1 MKIKSAA
8 RLVLAASLF
17 FAVSAFAQ
25 GDYKVEAAE
34 APSSSDVPQALL
46 DSLNPQG
53 ARVVGSDGPV
63 CEVWLR
69 KSIPTAESAGGA
81 LGVLYGQLRAG
92 TLVGVLHF
100 PAQGADFRG
109 QPIKAGYYTLRFA
122 LIPQDGA
129 HMGVYQSRD
138 SLVISPVSADT
149 DLEKDLSFDEM
160 VKLSRM
166 VSGTP
171 HPGFL
176 VMGEVQDGED
186 FPSVVEDY
194 SGFTNLQMKA
204 QGTNGDLPIA
214 ITVVGEWEGM

>member
-8 RLVLAASLF
+8 RWALAASLL
-17 FAVSAFAQ
+17 FAVCAFAE
-25 GDYKVEAAE
+25 GDYRVEAAE
-34 APSSSDVPQALL
+34 APSSSDIPQALL

-53 ARVVGSDGPV
+53 ARVVGSEGPV

-69 KSIPTAESAGGA
+69 KSISTAESAGGA
-81 LGVLYGQLRAG
+81 LGVLYGQLKSG
-92 TLVGVLHF
+92 SLLGVLHF
-100 PAQGADFRG
+100 PAQGVDFRG
-109 QPIKAGYYTLRFA
+109 QPIKAGYYTLRYA

-138 SLVISPVSADT
+138 SLVMTPAGADT
-149 DLEKDLSFDEM
+149 DLDKDLSFEEM

-176 VMGEVQDGED
+176 VMGEVQDGQE

-194 SGFTNLQMKA
+194 SGYINLQMKVP
-204 QGTNGDLPIA
+204 GTSGDLPIA
-214 ITVVGEWEGM
+214 ITVVGEWEGT

>member
-1 MKIKSAA
+1 MNKMSAA
-8 RLVLAASLF
+8 RWALVASLL

-25 GDYKVEAAE
+25 GDYKVESVD

-46 DSLNPQG
+46 DSLSAKG
-53 ARVVGSDGPV
+53 ARVVGSQGAV

-69 KSIPTAESAGGA
+69 KSIPTEKSGGGA
-81 LGVLYGQLRAG
+81 LGVLYGQLKAG
-92 TLVGVLHF
+92 TLLGVLHF

-109 QPIKAGYYTLRFA
+109 QPVKAGYYTLRYV

-138 SLVISPVSADT
+138 AVVMNPASADT

-176 VMGEVQDGED
+176 VMGEVQGGDL
-186 FPSVVEDY
+186 PSVVEDY
-194 SGFTNLQMKA
+194 SGFTNLQMNA
-204 QGTNGDLPIA
+204 HGSSGDLPIA
-214 ITVVGEWEGM
+214 ITVVGKWEGM